1 MNNAMS
7 LARGAGRLSAAAL
20 LALGLWMAAP
30 AVSAEEQGPLDP
42 RAVEKLQRMSDVL
55 AKTRSLSL
63 KAESLYDQVES
74 SGVKIKRAV
83 SQEVVLRRPDSLY
96 FRSVRDDGKVREG
109 RYDGKALTIVP
120 ERGGAYARIDV
131 PGTVD
136 TMLDLIQADYQ
147 VNVPIADLLYDGPY
161 GRVKDHLLSGVYL
174 GERTV
179 GGEVLDQLSF
189 ETTGHDWQLWL
200 ERGDRPLPRRLV
212 VTFVNAPGEPEY
224 LTVIKDWKLD
234 PALEGETFRFAPPPT
249 GDGSRFPRFPRSA
262 VREVPEGD
270 QGTRTTSTIDG
281 AAERTADEIAAQL
294 RVAAQKQGWI

>member
-7 LARGAGRLSAAAL
+7 LARGARRLTAGAL

-42 RAVEKLQRMSDVL
+42 RAVEKLQRMSDAL

-120 ERGGAYARIDV
+120 EGGGTYARV
-131 PGTVD
+131 EVQGTVD

-147 VNVPIADLLYDGPY
+147 VNVPVADLLYDDLY
-161 GRVKDHLLSGVYL
+161 GRVKDSLLSGVDL
-174 GERTV
+174 GERTI
-179 GGEVLDQLSF
+179 GGEVLDHLSF
-189 ETTGHDWQLWL
+189 ETTGVDWQLWL

-224 LTVIKDWKLD
+224 LTVIKEWKLD
-234 PALEGETFRFAPPPT
+234 PTIEGEMFRFDPPADWRRIELPK
-249 GDGSRFPRFPRSA
+249 
-262 VREVPEGD
+262 VPPVG
-270 QGTRTTSTIDG
+270 GP
-281 AAERTADEIAAQL
+281 
-294 RVAAQKQGWI
+294 

>member
-1 MNNAMS
+1 MMKAMS
-7 LARGAGRLSAAAL
+7 PAHKAGRSSAAAL
-20 LALGLWMAAP
+20 LALGLWMAATT
-30 AVSAEEQGPLDP
+30 VSAEEQGPIDP
-42 RAVEKLQRMSDVL
+42 RAVEKLQHMSDVL
-55 AKTRSLSL
+55 TEARSLSL

-120 ERGGAYARIDV
+120 EGGGAYARIDV

-147 VNVPIADLLYDGPY
+147 VNVPVADLLYDDLY
-161 GRVKDHLLSGVYL
+161 GRVKDQLLSGVYL

-179 GGEVLDQLSF
+179 GGEVLDHLSF
-189 ETTGHDWQLWL
+189 ETTGVDWQLWL

-212 VTFVNAPGEPEY
+212 VTFVKAPGEPEY
-224 LTVIKDWKLD
+224 LTVIKEWKLD
-234 PALEGETFRFAPPPT
+234 PALEGEMFRFDPPADWRRIEIPKVPPV
-249 GDGSRFPRFPRSA
+249 GSP
-262 VREVPEGD
+262 
-270 QGTRTTSTIDG
+270 
-281 AAERTADEIAAQL
+281 
-294 RVAAQKQGWI
+294 

>member
-7 LARGAGRLSAAAL
+7 LARGARRLTARAL

-30 AVSAEEQGPLDP
+30 ALSAEEQGPLDP
-42 RAVEKLQRMSDVL
+42 RAVEKLQRMSDAL

-120 ERGGAYARIDV
+120 EGGGTYARV
-131 PGTVD
+131 EVQGTVD

-147 VNVPIADLLYDGPY
+147 VNVPVADLLYDDLY
-161 GRVKDHLLSGVYL
+161 GRVKDRLLSGVDL
-174 GERTV
+174 GERTI
-179 GGEVLDQLSF
+179 GGEVLDHLSF
-189 ETTGHDWQLWL
+189 ETTGVDWQLWL

-224 LTVIKDWKLD
+224 LTVIKEWKLD
-234 PALEGETFRFAPPPT
+234 PTIEGEMFRFDPPADWRRIVLPK
-249 GDGSRFPRFPRSA
+249 
-262 VREVPEGD
+262 VPPAG
-270 QGTRTTSTIDG
+270 GP
-281 AAERTADEIAAQL
+281 
-294 RVAAQKQGWI
+294 

>member
-83 SQEVVLRRPDSLY
+83 SHEIVLRRPDSLY

-109 RYDGKALTIVP
+109 RYDGKALTVVP
-120 ERGGAYARIDV
+120 EGGGAYARVDV

-147 VNVPIADLLYDGPY
+147 VNVPVADLLYDNLY
-161 GRVKDHLLSGVYL
+161 GRVKDRLLSGVDL
-174 GERTV
+174 GERTI
-179 GGEVLDQLSF
+179 GGEVLDHLSF
-189 ETTGHDWQLWL
+189 ETTGVDWQLWL

-212 VTFVNAPGEPEY
+212 VTFVNVPGEPEY
-224 LTVIKDWKLD
+224 LTVVKEWKLD
-234 PALEGETFRFAPPPT
+234 PTIEGEMFRFDPPADWRRIEIPKIPPA
-249 GDGSRFPRFPRSA
+249 GSP
-262 VREVPEGD
+262 
-270 QGTRTTSTIDG
+270 
-281 AAERTADEIAAQL
+281 
-294 RVAAQKQGWI
+294 

>member
-1 MNNAMS
+1 
-7 LARGAGRLSAAAL
+7 
-20 LALGLWMAAP
+20 
-30 AVSAEEQGPLDP
+30 
-42 RAVEKLQRMSDVL
+42 MSDVL

-120 ERGGAYARIDV
+120 EGGGAYARVDV

-147 VNVPIADLLYDGPY
+147 VNVPVADLLYDDLY
-161 GRVKDHLLSGVYL
+161 GRVKDRLLSGVDL
-174 GERTV
+174 GERTI
-179 GGEVLDQLSF
+179 GGEVLDHLSF
-189 ETTGHDWQLWL
+189 ETTGVDWQLWL

-224 LTVIKDWKLD
+224 LTVIKEWKLD
-234 PALEGETFRFAPPPT
+234 PTIEGEMFRFDPPADWRRIELPK
-249 GDGSRFPRFPRSA
+249 
-262 VREVPEGD
+262 VPPVG
-270 QGTRTTSTIDG
+270 GP
-281 AAERTADEIAAQL
+281 
-294 RVAAQKQGWI
+294 

>member
-1 MNNAMS
+1 MTKAMS
-7 LARGAGRLSAAAL
+7 LARRAGRSSAAAL
-20 LALGLWMAAP
+20 LALGLWMAA
-30 AVSAEEQGPLDP
+30 ATVSAQEPGPIDP
-42 RAVEKLQRMSDVL
+42 RAVEKLQRMSEVL
-55 AKTRSLSL
+55 AEARSLSL

-120 ERGGAYARIDV
+120 QGGGAYARIDV

-147 VNVPIADLLYDGPY
+147 VNVPIADLLYGDLH

-179 GGEVLDQLSF
+179 GGEVLDHLSF
-189 ETTGHDWQLWL
+189 ETTGVDWQLWL

-212 VTFVNAPGEPEY
+212 VTFVNAPGEPEH
-224 LTVIKDWKLD
+224 LTVIKEWELD
-234 PALEGETFRFAPPPT
+234 PALEGEMFSFDPPADWRRIEIPK
-249 GDGSRFPRFPRSA
+249 
-262 VREVPEGD
+262 VPPVG
-270 QGTRTTSTIDG
+270 GP
-281 AAERTADEIAAQL
+281 
-294 RVAAQKQGWI
+294 

>member
-1 MNNAMS
+1 MMKAML
-7 LARGAGRLSAAAL
+7 LARRAGRSSSAAL

-83 SQEVVLRRPDSLY
+83 SHEIVLRRPDSLY

-109 RYDGKALTIVP
+109 RYDGKALTVVP
-120 ERGGAYARIDV
+120 EGGGAYARIEV

-136 TMLDLIQADYQ
+136 TMLDLVQADYQ
-147 VNVPIADLLYDGPY
+147 VTVPVADLLYADLY
-161 GRVKDHLLSGVYL
+161 GRVKDNLLSGVYL
-174 GERTV
+174 GERTI
-179 GGEVLDQLSF
+179 GGEVLDHLSF
-189 ETTGHDWQLWL
+189 ETTGVDWQLWL

-224 LTVIKDWKLD
+224 LTVIKELKLD
-234 PALEGETFRFAPPPT
+234 RTIEGEMFRFDPPAGWRRIELPKVPPV
-249 GDGSRFPRFPRSA
+249 GSP
-262 VREVPEGD
+262 
-270 QGTRTTSTIDG
+270 
-281 AAERTADEIAAQL
+281 
-294 RVAAQKQGWI
+294 

>member
-1 MNNAMS
+1 MT
-7 LARGAGRLSAAAL
+7 AGAL

-120 ERGGAYARIDV
+120 EGGGAYARVDV

-147 VNVPIADLLYDGPY
+147 VNVPVADLLYDDLY
-161 GRVKDHLLSGVYL
+161 GRVKDSLLSGVDL
-174 GERTV
+174 GERTI
-179 GGEVLDQLSF
+179 GGEVLDHLSF
-189 ETTGHDWQLWL
+189 ETTGVDWQLWL

-224 LTVIKDWKLD
+224 LTVIKEWKLD
-234 PALEGETFRFAPPPT
+234 PTIEGEMFSFDPPADWRRIELPK
-249 GDGSRFPRFPRSA
+249 
-262 VREVPEGD
+262 VPPVG
-270 QGTRTTSTIDG
+270 GP
-281 AAERTADEIAAQL
+281 
-294 RVAAQKQGWI
+294 